1 MTNGTTKESVPVEKR
16 LPRHIAIIMDGNGR
30 WAKKRG
36 LPRYAGHPAGV
47 EAVRGVVEACV
58 ELQIPVLT
66 LFAFSS
72 ENWQRPQKEVNL
84 IMDLFLRS
92 LKKEVRRLDRNHVKL
107 KVIGDRSAFATNLQ
121 AQIDEAEQQTATNQ
135 GLLLQVAANY
145 GGRWDITQAAKRL
158 AEQVQSGEIS
168 PDQIDEER
176 FSQNLCITNLPEP
189 DLFIR
194 TGGEQRISNF
204 LLWQCAY
211 TELYFTDLLWPDFNR
226 KALDE
231 ALHVFSRRQR
241 RFGRTGDQVQDQT
254 AEAS

>member
-121 AQIDEAEQQTATNQ
+121 AQIEEAEQQTASNQ

-158 AEQVQSGEIS
+158 AEQVESGDIS

-176 FSQNLCITNLPEP
+176 FSQHLCITNLPEP

-231 ALHVFSRRQR
+231 ALHDFSRRQR